1 MHSVNST
8 HARHSF
14 INPAQLYDPRPNAYT
29 HVVVASTPAR
39 IVHVA
44 GQGGE
49 DDAGQL
55 ATDFETQVRQA
66 LTNLGAALAAADA
79 TFSEV
84 VKITVLIVDH
94 DADRLAIFGRALGVA
109 WGVHPPPACTL
120 IPVARLALDGMLFEI
135 DAMAVSTLP
144 ASLT

>member
-94 DADRLAIFGRALGVA
+94 DADRLAIFGRALGAA